1 MKKSNLICTC
11 MLRRNVSKFS
21 HKINVRRKEVDYT
34 RIFDILKYY
43 YSSQLRVCMCGN
55 SLANVLFSLVYLYL
69 TYVCYLVSRQE
80 RLGER
85 MYYSNVMCNII
96 YVCVTS
102 HVQNHVVKVFQ
113 QYMCSTCDCESIY
126 FTWEISHLLFMLDKS
141 NPETF
146 QMVVC
151 CISFFFNST
160 FICFFFLFMKVNLL
174 LFYCTTCYRVIWC
187 SHRCSIEHQINIWT
201 ILMHTEFLVDII

>member
-1 MKKSNLICTC
+1 MSLNFLTKS
-11 MLRRNVSKFS
+11 MW
-21 HKINVRRKEVDYT
+21 EYT

-85 MYYSNVMCNII
+85 MYCSNVMCNII
-96 YVCVTS
+96 YACVTS
-102 HVQNHVVKVFQ
+102 HVQNHVVKVFEP
-113 QYMCSTCDCESIY
+113 YMCSTCDCESIY
-126 FTWEISHLLFMLDKS
+126 FTWAISHLLFMLDKS

-160 FICFFFLFMKVNLL
+160 FICFFSCLWKFI
-174 LFYCTTCYRVIWC
+174 CC
-187 SHRCSIEHQINIWT
+187 CSIARLVTE
-201 ILMHTEFLVDII
+201 LFDAHTGVRSNTRLIFEQF

>member
-1 MKKSNLICTC
+1 
-11 MLRRNVSKFS
+11 MLRRKVSKFS

-34 RIFDILKYY
+34 RIFDNLKYY

-96 YVCVTS
+96 YACVTS

-126 FTWEISHLLFMLDKS
+126 FTWAILHLLFMLDNVKPRNISKS
-141 NPETF
+141 HLLY
-146 QMVVC
+146 
-151 CISFFFNST
+151 FN
-160 FICFFFLFMKVNLL
+160 FFLIRRSYVF
-174 LFYCTTCYRVIWC
+174 
-187 SHRCSIEHQINIWT
+187 
-201 ILMHTEFLVDII
+201 FLVNESLFVAVLLHDLLQSYLMPTQVFDRTPD

>member
-1 MKKSNLICTC
+1 
-11 MLRRNVSKFS
+11 
-21 HKINVRRKEVDYT
+21 
-34 RIFDILKYY
+34 
-43 YSSQLRVCMCGN
+43 MCGN

-96 YVCVTS
+96 YACVTS
-102 HVQNHVVKVFQ
+102 HVQNHVVNQSVWTIHVLDMRLWKYLFYV
-113 QYMCSTCDCESIY
+113 SD
-126 FTWEISHLLFMLDKS
+126 FTLFMLDKS

-146 QMVVC
+146 QMIVC

-160 FICFFFLFMKVNLL
+160 FICFFFLFMKVYLL

>member
-11 MLRRNVSKFS
+11 MLRRKVSKFS

-96 YVCVTS
+96 YACVTS
-102 HVQNHVVKVFQ
+102 HVQNHVVKVFEP
-113 QYMCSTCDCESIY
+113 YMCSTCDCESIY
-126 FTWEISHLLFMLDKS
+126 FTWAISHLLFMLDKS

-151 CISFFFNST
+151 CISFFF
-160 FICFFFLFMKVNLL
+160 
-174 LFYCTTCYRVIWC
+174 
-187 SHRCSIEHQINIWT
+187 
-201 ILMHTEFLVDII
+201 

>member
-1 MKKSNLICTC
+1 
-11 MLRRNVSKFS
+11 
-21 HKINVRRKEVDYT
+21 
-34 RIFDILKYY
+34 
-43 YSSQLRVCMCGN
+43 MCGN

-96 YVCVTS
+96 YACVTS
-102 HVQNHVVKVFQ
+102 HVQNHVVKVFEP
-113 QYMCSTCDCESIY
+113 YMCSTCDCESIY
-126 FTWEISHLLFMLDKS
+126 FTWAISHLLFMLDKS

-146 QMVVC
+146 QMIVC
-151 CISFFFNST
+151 CISFFLIRRSYV
-160 FICFFFLFMKVNLL
+160 FFLLMKVYLL

-187 SHRCSIEHQINIWT
+187 SHRWIEHQINIWT